1 MGNTINTNI
10 QQPEL
15 WTLQLALR
23 AKAIDYILF
32 TDSQPD
38 SLITGNIELDLSSGN
53 YLKAVQNAVYDNP
66 LLLDDYG
73 KCRIIVESMHFVMLP
88 GECDE
93 WEAENVMATTFP
105 DADADVA
112 MCALQRCGTN
122 LAFEITSGV
131 LSFLQRTFNTP
142 PIYHHLHPLC
152 EHYKRLNEGTEISR
166 MFLNMS
172 PSRMD
177 MVMYSKGLMTLAN
190 SYDYHSPE
198 DAAYFALHAW
208 DSMGLDRLS
217 DEVQLTGDKAARN
230 AIAPI
235 LRDYISFVMPAIYP
249 AAAMRLGHD
258 AMKAPFDLILLALCV

>member
-53 YLKAVQNAVYDNP
+53 YLKALQNAVYDNP

-93 WEAENVMATTFP
+93 W
-105 DADADVA
+105 
-112 MCALQRCGTN
+112 
-122 LAFEITSGV
+122 
-131 LSFLQRTFNTP
+131 
-142 PIYHHLHPLC
+142 
-152 EHYKRLNEGTEISR
+152 
-166 MFLNMS
+166 
-172 PSRMD
+172 
-177 MVMYSKGLMTLAN
+177 
-190 SYDYHSPE
+190 
-198 DAAYFALHAW
+198 
-208 DSMGLDRLS
+208 
-217 DEVQLTGDKAARN
+217 
-230 AIAPI
+230 
-235 LRDYISFVMPAIYP
+235 
-249 AAAMRLGHD
+249 
-258 AMKAPFDLILLALCV
+258 